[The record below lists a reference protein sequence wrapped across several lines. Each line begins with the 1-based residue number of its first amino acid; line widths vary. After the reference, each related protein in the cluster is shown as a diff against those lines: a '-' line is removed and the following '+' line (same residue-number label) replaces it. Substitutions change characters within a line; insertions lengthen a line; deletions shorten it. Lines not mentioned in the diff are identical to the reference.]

1 VAVIGAGTMGAG
13 IAQVCAQAGWKTNL
27 FDAFPEG
34 LERGMKAIDA
44 FWDKGIAR
52 GKTSVEQKQQWA
64 ANLHPISDMS
74 EAVSNVDLVIEAVPE
89 IPSLKHQI
97 FADLGKM
104 TKKDCILG
112 TNTSSLSIKAIAHAS
127 GRPEN
132 VIGMHFFNPVPIM
145 KLLELVKHDSCSEQT
160 IAFAKAAGAAMG
172 KTTILVEDIPG
183 FATSRLGVVLGNEA
197 IRMLADGVA
206 SAKDIDT
213 AIMKL
218 LELVK
223 HDSCSEQT
231 IAFAKAAGAA
241 MGKTT
246 ILVEDIP
253 GFATSRLGVVLGNE
267 AIRMLADGVASAKDI
282 DTAMVL
288 GYKHPMGPLALTDLV
303 GLDVR
308 RDILLNLKQS
318 FNDDSYTP
326 HPLLEKLVAEGR
338 LGKKSGK
345 GIYDW
350 TSGSAEET
358 ELP

>member
-1 VAVIGAGTMGAG
+1 MGINSVAVIGAGTMGAG

-52 GKTSVEQKQQWA
+52 GKTTPEQKSEWA
-64 ANLHPISDMS
+64 SNLH
-74 EAVSNVDLVIEAVPE
+74 AVSEMTDAVGDVDLVIEAVPE
-89 IPSLKHQI
+89 IPELKHKI
-97 FADLGKM
+97 FAELGAM
-104 TKKDCILG
+104 TREDCILG
-112 TNTSSLSIKAIAHAS
+112 TNTSSLSIADIATAS
-127 GRPEN
+127 GRADK

-145 KLLELVKHDSCSEQT
+145 KLLELVKHDSCSDET
-160 IAFAKAAGAAMG
+160 IAVAEAAGKAMG
-172 KTTILVEDIPG
+172 KTTILV
-183 FATSRLGVVLGNEA
+183 
-197 IRMLADGVA
+197 
-206 SAKDIDT
+206 K
-213 AIMKL
+213 
-218 LELVK
+218 
-223 HDSCSEQT
+223 
-231 IAFAKAAGAA
+231 
-241 MGKTT
+241 
-246 ILVEDIP
+246 DIP

-350 TSGSAEET
+350 SSGSAEET

>member
-1 VAVIGAGTMGAG
+1 MEIRSVAVIGAGTMGAG

-27 FDAFPEG
+27 YDAFPDG

-52 GKTSVEQKQQWA
+52 GKTSAEQKQLWA
-64 ANLHPISDMS
+64 ANLHPVSDMS
-74 EAVSNVDLVIEAVPE
+74 EAVSNVDMVIEAVPE

-104 TKKDCILG
+104 TRDDCILG
-112 TNTSSLSIKAIAHAS
+112 TNTSSLSIKAIAQAS

-160 IAFAKAAGAAMG
+160 IAFAKAAGATMG
-172 KTTILVEDIPG
+172 KTTILV
-183 FATSRLGVVLGNEA
+183 
-197 IRMLADGVA
+197 
-206 SAKDIDT
+206 K
-213 AIMKL
+213 
-218 LELVK
+218 
-223 HDSCSEQT
+223 
-231 IAFAKAAGAA
+231 
-241 MGKTT
+241 
-246 ILVEDIP
+246 DIP

-288 GYKHPMGPLALTDLV
+288 GYKHPMGPLALSDLV

-345 GIYDW
+345 GVYDW

>member
-52 GKTSVEQKQQWA
+52 GKTTLEQKMKWSS
-64 ANLHPISDMS
+64 NLHSFTDIV
-74 EAVSNVDLVIEAVPE
+74 EAVKEVDMVIEAVPE
-89 IPSLKHQI
+89 KLEIKARI
-97 FADLGKM
+97 FHVLGIE
-104 TKKDCILG
+104 TKDDCILG
-112 TNTSSLSIKAIAHAS
+112 TNTSSLSIADIAAAS
-127 GRPEN
+127 GRPDK
-132 VIGMHFFNPVPIM
+132 VIGMHFFNPVP
-145 KLLELVKHDSCSEQT
+145 
-160 IAFAKAAGAAMG
+160 
-172 KTTILVEDIPG
+172 
-183 FATSRLGVVLGNEA
+183 
-197 IRMLADGVA
+197 
-206 SAKDIDT
+206 
-213 AIMKL
+213 IMKL

-288 GYKHPMGPLALTDLV
+288 GYKHPMGPLALSDLV

-308 RDILLNLKQS
+308 RDILLNLKES
-318 FNDDSYTP
+318 FGDDSYTP
-326 HPLLEKLVAEGR
+326 HPLLEKLIAAGR

>member
-1 VAVIGAGTMGAG
+1 MEIRSVAVIGAGTMGAG

-34 LERGMKAIDA
+34 LERGMKTIDA

-52 GKTSVEQKQQWA
+52 GKTTAEQKQQWA
-64 ANLHPISDMS
+64 ANLHPVSDMS
-74 EAVSNVDLVIEAVPE
+74 EAVADVDLVIEAVPE

-104 TKKDCILG
+104 TKADCILG
-112 TNTSSLSIKAIAHAS
+112 TNTSSLSIEAIAQAS

-160 IAFAKAAGAAMG
+160 VAFAQAAGTAMG
-172 KTTILVEDIPG
+172 KTTILV
-183 FATSRLGVVLGNEA
+183 
-197 IRMLADGVA
+197 
-206 SAKDIDT
+206 K
-213 AIMKL
+213 
-218 LELVK
+218 
-223 HDSCSEQT
+223 
-231 IAFAKAAGAA
+231 
-241 MGKTT
+241 
-246 ILVEDIP
+246 DIP

-288 GYKHPMGPLALTDLV
+288 GYKHPMGPLALSDLV

-318 FNDDSYTP
+318 FNDDAYTP

-350 TSGSAEET
+350 SSGSAEET

>member
-1 VAVIGAGTMGAG
+1 MGINTVAVIGAGTMGAG

-34 LERGMKAIDA
+34 LERGMNAIDA

-52 GKTSVEQKQQWA
+52 GKTTPEQKLEWS
-64 ANLHPISDMS
+64 ANLH
-74 EAVSNVDLVIEAVPE
+74 AVSNMADAVGDVDLVIEAVPE
-89 IPSLKHQI
+89 IPDLKHKI
-97 FADLGKM
+97 FAELGTM
-104 TKKDCILG
+104 TREDCILG
-112 TNTSSLSIKAIAHAS
+112 TNTSSLSIADIAAAS
-127 GRPEN
+127 GKPDK

-145 KLLELVKHDSCSEQT
+145 KLLELVKHDSCSDET
-160 IAFAKAAGAAMG
+160 IAAAEAAGKAMG
-172 KTTILVEDIPG
+172 KTTILV
-183 FATSRLGVVLGNEA
+183 
-197 IRMLADGVA
+197 
-206 SAKDIDT
+206 K
-213 AIMKL
+213 
-218 LELVK
+218 
-223 HDSCSEQT
+223 
-231 IAFAKAAGAA
+231 
-241 MGKTT
+241 
-246 ILVEDIP
+246 DIP

-350 TSGSAEET
+350 SSGSAEET